1 MFTLAII
8 SLSLFALNLALCFH
22 KWGIVE
28 SYSRYGL
35 DYERAKVK
43 GQLNQWSMLT
53 ILSALTMIPP
63 CIELGEGS
71 ALQCLCFLV
80 PLNLLIVGF
89 TPDFEKSRKIET
101 IHTIAGALAGLG
113 CIVLAI
119 LVYHNWAVLIACI
132 SFMAGVGLGN
142 NSLKSCYTLWLELA
156 AYLYVYWTLIAGV

>member
-1 MFTLAII
+1 MITLTII
-8 SLSLFALNLALCFH
+8 SLALFSINLALCLH

-35 DYERAKVK
+35 NYERAKVK
-43 GQLNQWSMLT
+43 GQLNQWSLLT

-89 TPDFEKSRKIET
+89 TPDFEMSRKIET

-119 LVYHNWAVLIACI
+119 LVYHNWLALVACLAFMLAVGMITRSI
-132 SFMAGVGLGN
+132 
-142 NSLKSCYTLWLELA
+142 KTCYTLWVELA
-156 AYLYVYWTLIAGV
+156 AYLYVYWTLLI